1 MKRLFYIFIC
11 VLAVIQ
17 WYSCGEEPKP
27 GTQGYENEL
36 RGEVEILCDES
47 VYPLIMSVK
56 PTYDSAFPDAHV
68 TIKSVTTRTAIE
80 ELLTG
85 KAKGVILGRDFL
97 PQEDSLITK
106 YGLKLPDKY
115 AFAFDAIVFT
125 ALKTSE
131 TPDTI
136 NLRDVQKYFTGESE
150 LNPFGKNQL
159 YYPGANSA
167 PYSHFLQYVTSGKAP
182 KRNLNNVGN
191 SDSVLL
197 MVKQNK
203 GIGISMLSRTIKDS
217 ALKNIRIGF
226 YDSTGR
232 YIAPRIVHQANI
244 VRDFYPMEMPIVG
257 VLQQNR
263 PKLAYGFFTYLS
275 KEAKIQRQFN
285 NAGIV
290 PGFATIHL
298 IQD

>member
-1 MKRLFYIFIC
+1 MKKVITSLLC
-11 VLAVIQ
+11 VVSAFL
-17 WYSCGEEPKP
+17 WSSCGEDTKP
-27 GTQGYENEL
+27 DQAGYENEM
-36 RGEVEILCDES
+36 RGSVEILCDECIF
-47 VYPLIMSVK
+47 PLVSSVK

-68 TIKSVTTRTAIE
+68 TLRSVSTREAIE
-80 ELLTG
+80 GLLTG

-97 PQEDSLITK
+97 ANEDSLIK
-106 YGLKLPDKY
+106 QYGLKLPDKY

-125 ALKTSE
+125 ALKNSDA
-131 TPDTI
+131 PDTV
-136 NLRDVQKYFTGESE
+136 NLQDVKKYFLGETE
-150 LNPFGKNQL
+150 LNPFGNGTV

-167 PYSHFLQYVTSGKAP
+167 PYSHFLQYVTNGQAP
-182 KRNLNNVGN
+182 KRVLKNAGN

-197 MVKQNK
+197 LTKQNK
-203 GIGISMLSRTIKDS
+203 GIGISLLSRTIKDS
-217 ALKNIRIGF
+217 SLKNIRIGF
-226 YDSTGR
+226 FDSTGR
-232 YIAPRIVHQANI
+232 HIAPRFVHQANI
-244 VRDFYPMEMPIVG
+244 IQDLYPMEMPIVG

-275 KEAKIQRQFN
+275 KEAKIQRQFK